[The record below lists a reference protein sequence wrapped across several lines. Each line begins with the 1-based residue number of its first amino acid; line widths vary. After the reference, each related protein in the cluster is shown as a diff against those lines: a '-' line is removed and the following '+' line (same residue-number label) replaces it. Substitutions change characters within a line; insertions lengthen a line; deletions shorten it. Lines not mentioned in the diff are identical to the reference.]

1 MKTEET
7 WVLVAMEVKG
17 RCRELDDM
25 SGLACCGFSPAQRET
40 IPATVVAG
48 DGGLCYCFF
57 FLFFFFYE
65 SQLYRG
71 HWRCYTF
78 STVCTFTIIILG
90 GLAGKRKRG
99 AFLNFTVYLY
109 LDLEP

>member
-1 MKTEET
+1 M
-7 WVLVAMEVKG
+7 LVAMEVKG

-57 FLFFFFYE
+57 FLFFFFLRVSTLPWALE
-65 SQLYRG
+65 MLYIFHCMYFYHHHIRG
-71 HWRCYTF
+71 SSGKKEKGGFFELYCVLVPGFR
-78 STVCTFTIIILG
+78 TVDKSKG
-90 GLAGKRKRG
+90 
-99 AFLNFTVYLY
+99 
-109 LDLEP
+109 

>member
-57 FLFFFFYE
+57 FLFFFF
-65 SQLYRG
+65 STSLN
-71 HWRCYTF
+71 
-78 STVCTFTIIILG
+78 STVGTGDVIHFP
-90 GLAGKRKRG
+90 
-99 AFLNFTVYLY
+99 LY
-109 LDLEP
+109 VLLPSSY